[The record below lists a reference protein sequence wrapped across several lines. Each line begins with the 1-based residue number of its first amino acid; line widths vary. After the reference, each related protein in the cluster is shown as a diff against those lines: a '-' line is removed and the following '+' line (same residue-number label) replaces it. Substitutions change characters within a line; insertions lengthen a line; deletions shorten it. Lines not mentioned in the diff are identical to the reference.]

1 MRAIKTLAVVW
12 ALLVVLVLAGRQAE
26 AAVMVQC
33 PVKAGGAVL
42 GDLNHD
48 GLIRAD
54 SGEITNP
61 VSAKEVCKSITGG
74 DGFALMADGT
84 ETYVFGFSDVTGLAA
99 DSIMSAGML
108 GANAPAPTI
117 ALKEGDEFYL
127 TLTNVGMVM
136 RPDLFDPH
144 SVHWH
149 GFPNASA
156 VFDGIPEDSA
166 TINQG
171 SSITYYYKVVV
182 PGTYIYH
189 CHVEAAEHIQMGM
202 VGSLYVHPAQDGQS
216 KTFLGRTY
224 TKFAYNDGDGSTG
237 YDKEFAI
244 LLDSFDYKFHL
255 ADLSIQPLAFAEM
268 RDDYALINGRGY
280 PDTANPGALAPPPSN
295 GGKVVQP
302 VGSLLQAKKGER
314 VLLRLANL
322 NVTRFYTL
330 TALGIPMQ
338 VVGFNARVLRGPG
351 GQNLYYKT
359 TSVTTG
365 GGESVDVLLDTANVV
380 PGTYFLYTTNLNYLS
395 NGPEDFGGMMTELV
409 VTP

>member
-1 MRAIKTLAVVW
+1 
-12 ALLVVLVLAGRQAE
+12 
-26 AAVMVQC
+26 MVQC
-33 PVKAGGAVL
+33 PVKTGGAVL

-74 DGFALMADGT
+74 DGFALMADGS
-84 ETYVFGFSDVTGLAA
+84 EVYVFGFSDVTGLPA
-99 DSIMSAGML
+99 DAIMSAGTL

-216 KTFLGRTY
+216 KTYLGRTY

-237 YDKEFAI
+237 YDREFAL

-255 ADLSIQPLAFAEM
+255 ADLSIQPLAFADM
-268 RDDYALINGRGY
+268 KDDYALINGRGY
-280 PDTANPGALAPPPSN
+280 PDTVLAGALAPPPSN

-302 VGSLLQAKKGER
+302 VNALLQAKKGER
-314 VLLRLANL
+314 VLLRISNL

-330 TALGIPMQ
+330 TALGVPMR
-338 VVGFNARVLRGPG
+338 VVGFNARQLRGPG
-351 GQNLYYKT
+351 GQNLAYDT

-365 GGESVDVLLDTANVV
+365 GGESVDVMLDTTNVS

-395 NGPEDFGGMMTELV
+395 NGLEDFGGMMTELV